1 MKVSILGLIKKDKND
16 RFARALMKYR
26 RDKEKK
32 KDGENEYGFKHNKSN
47 KIMNMSKELEK
58 SYNKQRIA
66 SEQNERDTPIIEESH
81 DFENNNPQND
91 IVTLKSNK
99 KKKALKKFED

>member
-1 MKVSILGLIKKDKND
+1 
-16 RFARALMKYR
+16 
-26 RDKEKK
+26 
-32 KDGENEYGFKHNKSN
+32 
-47 KIMNMSKELEK
+47 MSKELER